1 MHSTDRSRLSFH
13 RNQIQM
19 SNSKK
24 TTEFVVPRT
33 DPILCLID
41 WNVAVQLLKAA
52 DEVVPSKSCALRG
65 VQVGDYGKA
74 GLVLLW
80 ENDNG
85 EHTVMAEKADNE
97 VVQVDLSTGAITLRE
112 DNGDLREFTLY
123 TRRPFNV
130 AEFVSNLDRAA
141 VSS

>member
-1 MHSTDRSRLSFH
+1 
-13 RNQIQM
+13 M
-19 SNSKK
+19 SNSIN
-24 TTEFVVPRT
+24 TTEVVVPSAG
-33 DPILCLID
+33 PILRLIA

-52 DEVVPSKSCALRG
+52 DEVVPGKSCALRG
-65 VQVGDYGKA
+65 VQVEDDGRA

-85 EHTVMAEKADNE
+85 DHTVMAEKADNE
-97 VVQVDLSTGAITLRE
+97 NVQVDLSTGAITLRE
-112 DNGDLREFTLY
+112 DNGDLREFILY

-130 AEFVSNLDRAA
+130 EEFVSNLDRAA